1 MNFILR
7 FPHPENM
14 FFVGKAAGDIFK
26 DDSVLSNPVAG
37 LVIGVLVTVMVQS
50 SSTSSSIVVSMVSS
64 TRKSTYSIFHKITHK
79 SRSVVQTFPHMFKKL

>member
-1 MNFILR
+1 MDFTLQ
-7 FPHPENM
+7 FPHSENM
-14 FFVGKAAGDIFK
+14 FFVGKAAGDIFQ

-64 TRKSTYSIFHKITHK
+64 TRKSAYSIFLDSTHK
-79 SRSVVQTFPHMFKKL
+79 SWSGVQTFPPVLKL

>member
-1 MNFILR
+1 MDFTLH
-7 FPHPENM
+7 FPHSENV
-14 FFVGKAAGDIFK
+14 FFVGKAAGDIFQ

-64 TRKSTYSIFHKITHK
+64 TCKSAYSIFSEITHM
-79 SRSVVQTFPHMFKKL
+79 SWSGAQTCPPVLEL

>member
-1 MNFILR
+1 MDFTLQ
-7 FPHPENM
+7 FPHSENM
-14 FFVGKAAGDIFK
+14 FFVGKAAGDIFQ

-64 TRKSTYSIFHKITHK
+64 TRKSAYGIFLDITHK
-79 SRSVVQTFPHMFKKL
+79 SWSGVQMFPPVFK